1 MLVSGSVLAK
11 QLMADVVEAGIKL
24 PGIGS
29 DKMSAAGVM
38 GRVYSQ
44 AKKYVLSGSI
54 PDPIWELIVHL
65 LPTNVFLKSD
75 GPRLNF
81 PLVEPARDGDGTAG
95 CRV

>member
-1 MLVSGSVLAK
+1 MTGCPLRESW
-11 QLMADVVEAGIKL
+11 DVYTVRQR
-24 PGIGS
+24 S
-29 DKMSAAGVM
+29 N
-38 GRVYSQ
+38 
-44 AKKYVLSGSI
+44 YVLSGSI
-54 PDPIWELIVHL
+54 PNPTWELIVHL